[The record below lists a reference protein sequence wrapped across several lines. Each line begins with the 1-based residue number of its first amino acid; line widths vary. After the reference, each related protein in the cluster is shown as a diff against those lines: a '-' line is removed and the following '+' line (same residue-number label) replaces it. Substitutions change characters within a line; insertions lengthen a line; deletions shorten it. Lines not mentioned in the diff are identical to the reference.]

1 MGDLVLSHFSE
12 SLYFSTRCNK
22 QTVHLSYT
30 QLEILSDFS
39 YHLQSTSTV
48 QVTIDV
54 QNLYDEFWMD
64 QVAYLI
70 ACLTADLIKS
80 LC

>member
-12 SLYFSTRCNK
+12 SLYFSTSCNK